1 MREKLYRFMQGRY
14 GVDALGYFLMWF
26 TMGVLILNMFVQ
38 NGFLGIAGTFL
49 IFLTYY
55 RMLSRNYSK
64 RSAENTWYLKHT
76 RIVRNRFNIHK
87 IRMKIKRTHRIYAC
101 PHCRQKVKVPK
112 GKGRIEISCP
122 KCREKFIR
130 RS

>member
-38 NGFLGIAGTFL
+38 NGFLSIAGSFL
-49 IFLTYY
+49 IFLTYF

-76 RIVRNRFNIHK
+76 RVVRNWFNMNK
-87 IRMKIKRTHRIYAC
+87 IRMKTKKTHRIYTC
-101 PHCRQKVKVPK
+101 PHCKQKVKVPK
-112 GKGRIEISCP
+112 GKGRIEICCP